1 MDLKTIGN
9 LLTHGIFTIPDYQRG
24 YSWGTNQLEEFWD
37 DLVDVE
43 HVSEHYTGTITLI
56 KKEKHDIENG
66 DDIIGYCISLFAVDE
81 CQLLNITVKSD
92 FQKKGFGELML
103 KNIFNECKKENIINI
118 FLEVRRSNSS
128 AIRLYEKNG
137 FNEIGVRNNYYQLR
151 DGQEDAILMG
161 LAI

>member
-1 MDLKTIGN
+1 MDLKTIGS

-66 DDIIGYCISLFAVDE
+66 DDIIGTREYTIYDIV
-81 CQLLNITVKSD
+81 
-92 FQKKGFGELML
+92 
-103 KNIFNECKKENIINI
+103 
-118 FLEVRRSNSS
+118 
-128 AIRLYEKNG
+128 
-137 FNEIGVRNNYYQLR
+137 
-151 DGQEDAILMG
+151 DGQQRSTALSKLHSTSRFSDWQFF
-161 LAI
+161 